1 MTSIR
6 LPIKVWD
13 GPVRLFHWGVVVLV
27 SVSWISVEN
36 GWMRIHLFSGYT
48 MLSALLFRLVW
59 GFIGSETALFAS
71 FLTSPVAG
79 LRHLADLRRREPD
92 TQIGHN
98 AAGGWMVLLMLL
110 LLALQVS
117 TGLFANT
124 FDDLDINGPLAT
136 HVSRH
141 MSNRLSGVH
150 EFNFYLILAAIVLH
164 IAAILA
170 YALIKGQNLLRPMI
184 TGKKR
189 LPGATRAPRM
199 RSSLLGAAIFAC
211 AAGLVAMVV
220 NLL

>member
-1 MTSIR
+1 MSGIK
-6 LPIKVWD
+6 LPLKVWD
-13 GPVRLFHWGVVVLV
+13 VPIRLFHWGVVLLML
-27 SVSWISVEN
+27 VSWISVEK
-36 GWMRIHLFSGYT
+36 GWMRIHLLSGYT

-59 GFIGSETALFAS
+59 GLVGSDTARFGA
-71 FLTSPVAG
+71 FLTSPLAG
-79 LRHLADLRRREPD
+79 IRHLAHLRRREPD

-110 LLALQVS
+110 LLAAQVS
-117 TGLFANT
+117 TGLFSNT
-124 FDDLDINGPLAT
+124 FDDIDINGPLAT
-136 HVSRH
+136 YVSRRL
-141 MSNRLSGVH
+141 SNRLSAVH

-170 YALIKGQNLLRPMI
+170 YALLKGQNLLRPMI

-189 LPGATRAPRM
+189 MPGATRAPRM

-211 AAGLVAMVV
+211 AAGLVAAVV